1 MCYRKGMKEM
11 YRRTISL
18 MFVVYLMIL
27 AGFFCV
33 RAVADTRMEFRPAR
47 LLCLSLEELERKAED
62 ALTAEPELFCT
73 LEMGMGLAEVAVSGQ
88 RVVRCSL
95 LEQTGAYV
103 LSDEELE
110 VLQRIVEA
118 EAGSEDE
125 DGKLL
130 VANVVL
136 NRVNSSRFPDTVSEV
151 VFQQDG
157 GVTQF
162 SPVASGRF
170 YKVEISEETIS
181 AVGRALTGEDISEGA
196 LFFAARKYAG
206 CSQMRWFDSNLD
218 YLFSHGGHEFFK

>member
-1 MCYRKGMKEM
+1 MYRK
-11 YRRTISL
+11 TISL
-18 MFVVYLMIL
+18 MFVVYSMIL
-27 AGFFCV
+27 TGFFCV
-33 RAVADTRMEFRPAR
+33 KAVVDARMEFRAAD
-47 LLCLSLEELERKAED
+47 LLCLSLEELERKAEEM
-62 ALTAEPELFCT
+62 TGERPELSCAH
-73 LEMGMGLAEVAVSGQ
+73 EMGMGLAEVAVSGQ
-88 RVVRCSL
+88 RVVSCSL
-95 LEQTGAYV
+95 LEQTDIYG

-136 NRVNSSRFPDTVSEV
+136 NRVNSSRFPNTVSEV
-151 VFQQDG
+151 VFQQGG

-170 YKVEISEETIS
+170 YKVEISEETVS
-181 AVGRALTGEDISEGA
+181 AVGRALMGEDISEGA
-196 LFFAARKYAG
+196 LYFAARKYAG
-206 CSQMRWFDSNLD
+206 RSQMRWFDSHLD

>member
-1 MCYRKGMKEM
+1 MMEM
-11 YRRTISL
+11 YRKTISL
-18 MFVVYLMIL
+18 MCVGYLMIL

-33 RAVADTRMEFRPAR
+33 KAVADARMEFRPAD
-47 LLCLSLEELERKAED
+47 LLCLSLEDMELKAEE
-62 ALTAEPELFCT
+62 LLRGEPEPSC
-73 LEMGMGLAEVAVSGQ
+73 EVQVGMGLAEVAVSGQ
-88 RVVRCSL
+88 RVVSCSL
-95 LEQTGAYV
+95 LEETDAVYV

-110 VLQRIVEA
+110 ILQRIVEA

-151 VFQQDG
+151 VFQSNG
-157 GVTQF
+157 KVTQF

-170 YKVEISEETIS
+170 YQVEISEETVS
-181 AVGRALTGEDISEGA
+181 AVGRALAGEDISEGA

-206 CSQMRWFDSNLD
+206 RRQMRWFDTQLE

>member
-1 MCYRKGMKEM
+1 MYRK
-11 YRRTISL
+11 TISL
-18 MFVVYLMIL
+18 MCVGYLMIL

-33 RAVADTRMEFRPAR
+33 KAITSARMEFWTDD
-47 LLCLSLEELERKAED
+47 LLCLSLEDLERKAEEQ
-62 ALTAEPELFCT
+62 LGEEPELSCA
-73 LEMGMGLAEVAVSGQ
+73 LEKGMGLAEVAVSGQ
-88 RVVRCSL
+88 RVVRCTL
-95 LEQTGAYV
+95 LEQTDAYA

-136 NRVNSSRFPDTVSEV
+136 NRVNSSRFPDTVSGV

-170 YKVEISEETIS
+170 YKVEISEETVS

-196 LFFAARKYAG
+196 LYFAARKYAG
-206 CSQMRWFDSNLD
+206 RSQMRWFDSHLD

>member
-1 MCYRKGMKEM
+1 MYRK
-11 YRRTISL
+11 TISL
-18 MFVVYLMIL
+18 MCVVYSMIL
-27 AGFFCV
+27 AGYFCV
-33 RAVADTRMEFRPAR
+33 KAVANAKMEFRPDN
-47 LLCLSLEELERKAED
+47 LLCLSLEDLERKAEE
-62 ALTAEPELFCT
+62 TIGGKPELSCA

-88 RVVRCSL
+88 RVVSCSL

-170 YKVEISEETIS
+170 YKVEISEETVS
-181 AVGRALTGEDISEGA
+181 AVGRALMGEDISEGA

-206 CSQMRWFDSNLD
+206 RSQMRWFDSHLD

>member
-1 MCYRKGMKEM
+1 MYRKM
-11 YRRTISL
+11 ISL
-18 MFVVYLMIL
+18 MFIVYLMSL

-33 RAVADTRMEFRPAR
+33 KAVTDARMEFCPDR
-47 LLCLSLEELERKAED
+47 LLCLSLEDLERKAEEMH
-62 ALTAEPELFCT
+62 AAVPERSCT
-73 LEMGMGLAEVAVSGQ
+73 IEMGMGLAEVVVSGQ
-88 RVVRCSL
+88 RVVTCST
-95 LEQTGAYV
+95 LEQTGIYV
-103 LSDEELE
+103 LSDKELE

-125 DGKLL
+125 NGKLL

-151 VFQQDG
+151 VFQQNG

-181 AVGRALTGEDISEGA
+181 AVGRALAGEDISEGA

-206 CSQMRWFDSNLD
+206 RSQMRWFDSHLD

>member
-1 MCYRKGMKEM
+1 MYRK
-11 YRRTISL
+11 TISL

-33 RAVADTRMEFRPAR
+33 RTVANAKMEFRPDN
-47 LLCLSLEELERKAED
+47 LLCLSLEDLERKAEEI
-62 ALTAEPELFCT
+62 LAEESEISCT

-88 RVVRCSL
+88 RVVSCSL
-95 LEQTGAYV
+95 LEQTDAYV

-110 VLQRIVEA
+110 ILQRIVEA

-136 NRVNSSRFPDTVSEV
+136 NRVNSSRFPNTVSEV
-151 VFQQDG
+151 VFQQNG

-170 YKVEISEETIS
+170 YKVEISEETVS

-206 CSQMRWFDSNLD
+206 RSQMRWFDSNLE

>member
-1 MCYRKGMKEM
+1 MYRK
-11 YRRTISL
+11 TISL
-18 MFVVYLMIL
+18 MCVVYSMIL
-27 AGFFCV
+27 AGYFCV
-33 RAVADTRMEFRPAR
+33 KAVANAKMEFRPDN
-47 LLCLSLEELERKAED
+47 LLCLSLEDLERKAEE
-62 ALTAEPELFCT
+62 TIGGKPELSCA

-88 RVVRCSL
+88 RVVSCSL

-136 NRVNSSRFPDTVSEV
+136 NRVNSSRFPNTVSEV

-170 YKVEISEETIS
+170 YKVEISEETVS
-181 AVGRALTGEDISEGA
+181 AVGRALMGEDISEGA
-196 LFFAARKYAG
+196 LYFAARKYAG
-206 CSQMRWFDSNLD
+206 RSQMRWFDSHLD